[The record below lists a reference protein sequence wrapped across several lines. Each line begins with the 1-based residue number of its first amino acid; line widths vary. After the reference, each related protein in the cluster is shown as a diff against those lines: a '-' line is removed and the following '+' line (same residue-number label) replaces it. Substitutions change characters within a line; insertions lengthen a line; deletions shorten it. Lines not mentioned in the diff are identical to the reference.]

1 MLLYSILEKMKID
14 NLLFCAVSIMP
25 VLLFSIPASGQALLE
40 GTVRDAQ
47 TEEALEFVTIMAYDY
62 YSNNILSYTQTDSLG
77 KFSLQVPVLRG
88 IVTIKTSRLGYMAY
102 KQDIVI
108 SESSKEDIQL
118 QISLVPEA
126 IKGKEV
132 VVTASPPII
141 VKKDTVIYDVSHWQ
155 EGADQTLEEVLKK
168 IPGFKISWDGEIE
181 VDGKKVNKV
190 IIDGQELA
198 NNGAALITRSITPDD
213 VDKIELRT
221 DEQDNQLKESLL
233 DADKFVVL
241 DIKLK
246 SSLKKSLFGKLRL
259 TAGLQNNFEP
269 GGYLN
274 VFSLTKS
281 RNVHLFAESDR
292 FGEETIPITNIKN
305 IGKEATQKIFE
316 LPASFE
322 ELTEKENFNE
332 ELYGFKDYQKAH
344 RNIIGLSVKQNIS
357 DNWQLYL
364 GSYNNFNLD
373 QKGRSFLQ
381 VLDGNRIGNFDEV
394 RLLRDHTSKN
404 KVELRYDT
412 KKIKLRMDF
421 NAVFVDNRFSNN
433 NQDLVGDER
442 FRFTN
447 EHTSTEI
454 YNNLFGE
461 MILSKK
467 VGLQLRAAYADVNI
481 LHDKALGFR
490 SSGYSDFFNA
500 GHANPDI
507 ANFDQDIRNAE
518 SDLNIEALIQAN
530 TFLGTLQLGG
540 RFTDRIFFHQKDAFI
555 YDDNTEAVEL
565 EDFSVEK
572 MDFNTTKS
580 AVFLAHEF
588 FLGGLNLEN
597 EIALS
602 NTVFPSLSGEDQSLQ
617 TWEVKSDLNYMIHPV
632 GVQVIAAYKNTLEG
646 YALSKLVRGI
656 ELIDFQTLM
665 NPAVEVIRP
674 QRQEVF
680 QLILDKTFDAI
691 QLNVSSAYVM
701 GRINQNNQFLLSN
714 NASPFINLRQAQ
726 LGGNYHLFSL
736 AFTKE
741 FKDFPLQLILE
752 PEMLNNKAQNKD
764 LNGDFYSTISNRY
777 LLGLKMKTL
786 IRNGFFNVFMYPKF
800 SSFEFK
806 NDLTGFRSRQN
817 MFSLECKT
825 DFNLIK
831 DKLFFSL
838 SARNVSFTGEQSSN
852 YFNLLVELSGKIN
865 KMRWFVMADNLTNS
879 GDFVQQAI
887 SPSFFVDNRTFVF
900 GRFVKA
906 GVSFKF
912 N

>member
-1 MLLYSILEKMKID
+1 MLLCSILDKIRTND
-14 NLLFCAVSIMP
+14 LLFCAVGIIT
-25 VLLFSIPASGQALLE
+25 VLLFSTPASGQALLE

-47 TEEALEFVTIMAYDY
+47 TEEALEYVTVVAYEY
-62 YSNNILSYTQTDSLG
+62 KSNTIFSYVQTDSLG
-77 KFSLQVPVLRG
+77 AFSLELPILRG
-88 IVTIKTSRLGYMAY
+88 ITTIKTSRLGYQPY
-102 KQDIVI
+102 EQDIVI
-108 SESSKEDIQL
+108 SGPAEEAIRL
-118 QISLVPEA
+118 QISLTPEA
-126 IKGKEV
+126 LQGEEV
-132 VVTASPPII
+132 VVTAPPPIV
-141 VKKDTVIYDVSHWQ
+141 VKEDTVIYDVSHWQ
-155 EGADQTLEEVLKK
+155 EGSDITLEEVLEK
-168 IPGFKISWDGEIE
+168 IPGFEISWDGEIE
-181 VDGKKVNKV
+181 VDGKKVDKV
-190 IIDGQELA
+190 LIDGEELA
-198 NNGAALITRSITPDD
+198 NNGAALITRSLSPED

-259 TAGLQNNFEP
+259 TAGLQNSFDP

-274 VFSLTKS
+274 AFSLAKS

-305 IGKEATQKIFE
+305 LGKEAFQKIFE

-322 ELTEKENFNE
+322 GLTEKENFNE

-344 RNIIGLSVKQNIS
+344 RNIVGLSVKQNIS

-381 VLDGNRIGNFDEV
+381 VLDGNRIGNFEEV

-442 FRFTN
+442 FNFTN

-467 VGLQLRAAYADVNI
+467 VGLQLKASYADVNI
-481 LHDKALGFR
+481 LHDKALGFL

-500 GHANPDI
+500 GHANPEM
-507 ANFDQDIRNAE
+507 ATFDQDIRNAE
-518 SDLNIEALIQAN
+518 SDLNIEASIQAN
-530 TFLGTLQLGG
+530 TFLGRLQLGG
-540 RFTDRIFFHQKDAFI
+540 RFTDRIFFHQKNAFL
-555 YDDNTEAVEL
+555 YDDNMEAVEL

-580 AVFLAHEF
+580 SLFITHEF
-588 FLGGLNLEN
+588 YFGGLNLEN

-617 TWEVKSDLNYMIHPV
+617 TWEFKSDLNYTIRPV
-632 GVQVIAAYKNTLEG
+632 DVQVIASYENTLEG

-665 NPAVEVIRP
+665 NPTVEMIRP

-691 QLNVSSAYVM
+691 QLNVSPAYVT
-701 GRINQNNQFLLSN
+701 GRVNQNNQFLLGN

-736 AFTKE
+736 ILTKE
-741 FKDFPLQLILE
+741 FKELPLRLILE
-752 PEMLNNKAQNKD
+752 PGMLNNTSQNED
-764 LNGDFYSTISNRY
+764 LNGELYSTISNRY
-777 LLGLKMKTL
+777 LLGLKLRTEF
-786 IRNGFFNVFMYPKF
+786 RNSFFNFNMYPKI

-806 NDLTGFRSRQN
+806 NELTGFRSTQN
-817 MFSLECKT
+817 MLSLECEGS
-825 DFNLIK
+825 FNLIK
-831 DKLFFSL
+831 DKLFFNVQ
-838 SARNVSFTGEQSSN
+838 ARNVSFTGEQESN
-852 YFNLLVELSGKIN
+852 YFNLMVNLSGKIN
-865 KMRWFVMADNLTNS
+865 KMRWFITADNLTNS

-887 SPSFFVDNRTFVF
+887 SPSFFVNNRTFVF
-900 GRFVKA
+900 GRFIKT
-906 GVSFKF
+906 GISFKF
-912 N
+912 D